1 MIRSLALGLA
11 LSCAGAALAAQLPT
25 DTSGATPDSTL
36 RVFLDCPGFMGCDF
50 DYFRTEI
57 TFVNWVRQRED
68 AHVHVLVTSLETGGG
83 GLEFTVAFIG
93 LKQFAHTADTLHY
106 IASRD
111 NTGDEMRA
119 GVAHVLKLGLMRFVA
134 RTPLAAKIEISYAA
148 PTTTTA
154 AVHDRWNYWV
164 FRVSENGNYFAEES
178 SNSLSMHSSASATR
192 TTAAWKMNFSGS
204 YQYSESNY
212 HVPVYDSLGNQ
223 IGTETIGNITR
234 SMGTSALVVRSLGA
248 RWSAGATTSAT
259 QSTRRNYRLL
269 ASLAPA
275 LEYDLWPYAES
286 TRRRLTLQYALGVAV
301 ARYADTTIYGKTAE
315 TLFDQTLSLSLN
327 VTQPWGSASGSL
339 EGATYLHD
347 LSKRHVTFFGGA
359 NVRLFKGLSVNFFGE
374 VSLIHD
380 QLNLSKELVGT
391 DDVLL
396 ARRQLATNY
405 SYSTFFGLSYSF
417 GSAINNVVNPRF
429 DRGGSFFFS
438 N

>member
-1 MIRSLALGLA
+1 MIRSLVLGLV
-11 LSCAGAALAAQLPT
+11 LCCAAPLAAQQPA
-25 DTSGATPDSTL
+25 DSGAASQDSAL
-36 RVFLDCPGFMGCDF
+36 RVFIDCPGFMGCDF

-134 RTPLAAKIEISYAA
+134 RTPLAAKIEISYTA
-148 PTTTTA
+148 PTTKA
-154 AVHDRWNYWV
+154 AVAHDRWNYWV
-164 FRVSENGNYFAEES
+164 FRLAENGNYFAEKS
-178 SNSLSMHSSASATR
+178 SNSLSIYSSASATR
-192 TTAAWKMNFSGS
+192 TTAAWKMSFNGN

-212 HVPVYDSLGNQ
+212 YIPLYDSLDNQ
-223 IGTETIGNITR
+223 IGTDTVTSITR
-234 SMGTSALVVRSLGA
+234 SMGTNALVVRSLGT
-248 RWSAGATTSAT
+248 RWSAGATASAA
-259 QSTRRNYRLL
+259 QSTKRNFRLL
-269 ASLAPA
+269 ATFAPA

-286 TRRRLTLQYALGVAV
+286 TRRRLTLQYAMGVAV

-315 TLFDQTLSLSLN
+315 TLFNQTLSLSLN

-347 LSKRHVTFFGGA
+347 LSKRHVSFFGGT

-380 QLNLSKELVGT
+380 QLNLSKELIGT

-429 DRGGSFFFS
+429 GRGGSFFFS